1 MNTRAP
7 HPRMALSS
15 PASRRAFAC
24 LGAPLRLA
32 VGTAALLTGAALA
45 APVSYELD
53 PAHSWVHFEV
63 MHFDTSTIRGRIGP
77 LSGTVLID
85 REAGSGEVGLR
96 VRTDTVD
103 TGLAF
108 FNARLR
114 QEDLLASDAFP
125 EAYFVATRFR
135 LEEGRVAELRCEFT
149 WRGVGR
155 PLTLKAQ
162 RFACRHDEVENRRV
176 EVCGGDFEGE
186 LLRSEFGATFG
197 LPFVANRVRLLVQVE
212 GRRAGAAAA
221 SH

>member
-1 MNTRAP
+1 
-7 HPRMALSS
+7 
-15 PASRRAFAC
+15 
-24 LGAPLRLA
+24 LG
-32 VGTAALLTGAALA
+32 TTALLAGAALA
-45 APVSYELD
+45 APVAYELD

-77 LSGTVLID
+77 LNGTVLID
-85 REAGSGEVGLR
+85 REAGAGEVGLR

-103 TGLAF
+103 TGLSF

-114 QEDLLASDAFP
+114 QEDLLGSEAFP

-135 LEEGRVAELRCEFT
+135 FEDGRVAELRGEFT

-162 RFACRHDEVENRRV
+162 RFACRHDEIKNRRV

-186 LLRSEFGATFG
+186 LLRSDFGATFG
-197 LPFVANRVRLLVQVE
+197 LPLVANRVRLLVQVE
-212 GRRAGAAAA
+212 GRRTQAAAPPR
-221 SH
+221 